1 MRSSP
6 KRSVKFSMVSCS
18 RLKSFVLQVVL
29 WLPGVFNLYVHHLV
43 FTPEKFTI
51 NFTKKKSVKIVK
63 IQRFCTVFAVSHFN
77 FTRKIPKIFGRKS
90 SENTLQF
97 NEKIPKIILYKSR
110 NFCT

>member
-51 NFTKKKSVKIVK
+51 NFTKKIVKIVK
-63 IQRFCTVFAVSHFN
+63 IQRFYTVFAVSHFN
-77 FTRKIPKIFGRKS
+77 FTRKIPK
-90 SENTLQF
+90 N
-97 NEKIPKIILYKSR
+97 ILKKK
-110 NFCT
+110 